1 MEDSMGQ
8 SMGSIGGGHKN
19 HKQDG
24 AGSDRKNQPEKNPGQ
39 RLSDQQPPKPE
50 KGDAGGGVQNGSR
63 SVR

>member
-24 AGSDRKNQPEKNPGQ
+24 AGSDRKHQPETNPGQ
-39 RLSDQQPPKPE
+39 RLSDHQPPRPE
-50 KGDAGGGVQNGSR
+50 KGGADGSVQDGR
-63 SVR
+63 